1 MCMMQTLYYSCQ
13 VKLNDAS
20 SDKANVYQINN
31 QRRFL
36 VPVFHLSLKDNFTIV
51 HLPVPKINS
60 PGGADTAS
68 GEYTE
73 LRSVA

>member
-1 MCMMQTLYYSCQ
+1 MDVNLIGR
-13 VKLNDAS
+13 KP
-20 SDKANVYQINN
+20 K
-31 QRRFL
+31 
-36 VPVFHLSLKDNFTIV
+36 VFGKERGRLIV

-68 GEYTE
+68 GEYTL